1 MRYKKEVDMEWDDE
15 KVVEV
20 QDLWFSY
27 DKKKWVLKGLNMEV
41 KRAEKIAF
49 LGSNGA
55 GKTTLLLHLNGLL
68 KPDKGEVKVLG
79 NFLRYDR
86 KALTEVRKRVG
97 MVFQNVNDQIVA
109 PIVFQ
114 DVALGP
120 VNLGLTEEEI
130 RMRVSRALK
139 EVNIG
144 NLKDRKTHELS
155 EGEKKKVAIAG
166 VLAMEPEIL
175 VFDELTSGLD
185 PESSG
190 DLLNTID
197 RLCHQNN
204 KRTVLVATHDVE
216 LAYEWADR
224 VMVMREGEI
233 VKSGKP
239 YEVLGDEEVIKSS
252 RLAMPKVLKIYKG
265 IEMAAYE
272 NPEVPPKSVE
282 ELLKVMRERK

>member
-1 MRYKKEVDMEWDDE
+1 M
-15 KVVEV
+15 
-20 QDLWFSY
+20 DL
-27 DKKKWVLKGLNMEV
+27 
-41 KRAEKIAF
+41 KRGEKIAF
-49 LGSNGA
+49 VGSNGA

-109 PIVFQ
+109 PLVLQ

-120 VNLGLTEEEI
+120 VNLGLTEKET

-144 NLKDRKTHELS
+144 SLKDRKTYELS

-185 PESSG
+185 PESSV

-197 RLCHQNN
+197 RLCRQNN

-233 VKSGKP
+233 VQSGKP

-252 RLAMPKVLKIYKG
+252 RLAMPRVLRIYKG
-265 IEMAAYE
+265 IEMTEYE